1 MTTHRIETRSIHG
14 GPRSATGAVA
24 PPIHLS
30 TTFERDE
37 QGKLRSEFLYS
48 RSGNPDRSA
57 LEAVLADL
65 EGGAACCSFASGLA
79 ALHAL
84 FLTLEPG
91 DLVLAPGDA
100 YHGTTHLLRGPLA
113 RWGLRTRFTD
123 FLDPEDRGKAF
134 ASRPALA
141 LLETPSNP
149 LLRISPIA
157 RVAEEAQAAGALLV
171 VDNTWM
177 TPILQRPLEH
187 GADIVVQSAT
197 KYIGGHGNSIG
208 GVIVD
213 SGNFP
218 WAENKER
225 FPLLNEPDISYH
237 GVVYT
242 EAFGPAAFIGRC
254 RVVPL
259 RNMGAALSPMN
270 AFLLLQ
276 GMETLP
282 LRMERICENSARIAE
297 FLENHDQV
305 EWVNYAGLSSHKDNA
320 LAEKY
325 MNGRASGILSFG
337 LKASRE
343 GTRRFYDALNVFLRL
358 VNNGDCKSLASI
370 PAETTH
376 RQLTDEDL
384 KALRLPSERT
394 LDIVQFVKA
403 SEINPLYYHGSFY
416 LAPSNPVAACPF
428 HTVLDALRA
437 TGRVAVAQVVLGG
450 KERVVAIRPD
460 DAVFLMSY
468 LHYADEVRPV
478 SDIEDLAPRAEPK
491 AAERLMAEQLL
502 ESFSGEFDVSAFED
516 KYRSRFL
523 EIVETRARG

>member
-1 MTTHRIETRSIHG
+1 MATHRIETRSIHG

-157 RVAEEAQAAGALLV
+157 RVAEEARAAGALLA

-187 GADIVVQSAT
+187 GADIVVHATT
-197 KYIGGHGNSIG
+197 KYFGGHSDVTG
-208 GVIVD
+208 GAVILKKE
-213 SGNFP
+213 GTT
-218 WAENKER
+218 AERLREIQNDAGAVPSP
-225 FPLLNEPDISYH
+225 FDCWLLRRGIK
-237 GVVYT
+237 
-242 EAFGPAAFIGRC
+242 
-254 RVVPL
+254 
-259 RNMGAALSPMN
+259 
-270 AFLLLQ
+270 
-276 GMETLP
+276 TLP
-282 LRMERICENSARIAE
+282 LRIRAQSENAARVARFLDQHPAVTHVFYPGLPAGPGREIHESQSEGAGAMLSFRVRGGE
-297 FLENHDQV
+297 EKARRTLSRVRLLIRATSLGGVETLIEHRALVEGPETKTPRDLIRMSVGLENAEDILADL
-305 EWVNYAGLSSHKDNA
+305 EAA
-320 LAEKY
+320 LA
-325 MNGRASGILSFG
+325 
-337 LKASRE
+337 
-343 GTRRFYDALNVFLRL
+343 
-358 VNNGDCKSLASI
+358 
-370 PAETTH
+370 
-376 RQLTDEDL
+376 
-384 KALRLPSERT
+384 
-394 LDIVQFVKA
+394 
-403 SEINPLYYHGSFY
+403 
-416 LAPSNPVAACPF
+416 
-428 HTVLDALRA
+428 
-437 TGRVAVAQVVLGG
+437 
-450 KERVVAIRPD
+450 
-460 DAVFLMSY
+460 
-468 LHYADEVRPV
+468 
-478 SDIEDLAPRAEPK
+478 
-491 AAERLMAEQLL
+491 
-502 ESFSGEFDVSAFED
+502 
-516 KYRSRFL
+516 
-523 EIVETRARG
+523 